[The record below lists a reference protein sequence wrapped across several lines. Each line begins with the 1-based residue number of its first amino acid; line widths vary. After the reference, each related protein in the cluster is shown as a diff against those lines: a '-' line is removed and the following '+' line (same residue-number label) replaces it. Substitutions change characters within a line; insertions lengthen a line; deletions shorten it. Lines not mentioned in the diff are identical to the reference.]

1 MTSGASLD
9 AVGSVSTGPTLR
21 GKVCLGCGQAKEY
34 SAFHRRRHSPDGY
47 RPRCKQCR
55 KASSRAY
62 YEKNVDALKAK
73 SAQFRCEQPKRARAC
88 VSAWITR
95 NRSKKRARDREY
107 HREHREEKLAYNKTP
122 ERRAAHRANAKYQ
135 KARRKAAIAATVQ
148 PITAE
153 QWEEIQA
160 SYLMLCVY
168 CLERCDDLTMDHVVA
183 LNRGGDHTAGNVVP
197 ACRKCNREKTDKSV
211 VVFLAERPI
220 TAQPI
225 MGRGSGPTLR
235 GSEK

>member
-1 MTSGASLD
+1 MNVGVSLEVVGPAS
-9 AVGSVSTGPTLR
+9 VGPTP
-21 GKVCLGCGQAKEY
+21 KTCLGCGLAKEY
-34 SAFHRRRHSPDGY
+34 SEFHRKKSSPDGY

-55 KASSRAY
+55 KVSSREY
-62 YEKNVDALKAK
+62 YEKNADALKAK
-73 SAQFRCEQPKRARAC
+73 SAQFRCEQPERSRAQ
-88 VSAWITR
+88 VSAWVTR
-95 NRSKKRARDREY
+95 NRSRKRAKDREY
-107 HREHREEKLAYNKTP
+107 HREHREEQRAYNKTP
-122 ERRAAHRANAKYQ
+122 ERRAANRVNAKYQ
-135 KARRKAAIAATVQ
+135 KAKRKAAIGSTIE

-220 TAQPI
+220 TADTYTRAGP
-225 MGRGSGPTLR
+225 GTRPRGL
-235 GSEK
+235 EK